1 MVIGIF
7 RRTDFEEDYRYMA
20 EHISSREIRNTIL
33 KGRIP
38 VKQLTFHELQSYLA
52 LKYKEGRTSSALFMK
67 LVEEIGEVAEILNQ
81 LEGQKETSGDASL
94 EKELVDVIHYAVA
107 IASINHIDLTKAII
121 KKDKQASIK
130 YNQSP
135 NLEEF
140 LEVNNKEQTLK

>member
-1 MVIGIF
+1 MV
-7 RRTDFEEDYRYMA
+7 
-20 EHISSREIRNTIL
+20 EHISSREIRKTIL

-38 VKQLTFHELQSYLA
+38 MKQLTFHELQSYLA

-67 LVEEIGEVAEILNQ
+67 LVEEIGEVAEVLNQ
-81 LEGQKETSGDASL
+81 LEGRKENSGDASL

-107 IASINHIDLTKAII
+107 IASINHINLTKAII
-121 KKDKQASIK
+121 KKDKQAAIK

-140 LEVNNKEQTLK
+140 LKANDKEQTLA